1 MEVDDEKVNEKNIR
15 DKKFDVVSK
24 ISFYPMGEEDYM
36 EHIAKVFM
44 TAKERGVFARS
55 SHYVSI
61 LEGDVHNVFDVL
73 EEIFKYG
80 EENLSHY
87 ILQVTIS
94 VNSPTKE

>member
-1 MEVDDEKVNEKNIR
+1 
-15 DKKFDVVSK
+15 
-24 ISFYPMGEEDYM
+24 MGEEDYM
-36 EHIAKVFM
+36 EHIAKVVM
-44 TAKERGVFARS
+44 IAKERGIFARS

-61 LEGDVHNVFDVL
+61 LEGDVHKVFDTL
-73 EEIFKYG
+73 EEIFQYG

>member
-1 MEVDDEKVNEKNIR
+1 
-15 DKKFDVVSK
+15 
-24 ISFYPMGEEDYM
+24 M
-36 EHIAKVFM
+36 EHIAKIVM